1 LRPRSVAIVGVSPE
15 PGSIGANV
23 LDNLTGIGF
32 SGDIHLVSRT
42 NREIG
47 GRRCFGSIDE
57 LPEGVDVAVLAVP
70 RQATVDAV
78 KACVRRNI
86 GAALVFAS
94 GFAEID
100 ETGSA
105 EQATM
110 ASIANEGSLA
120 LCGPNCIG
128 FANLTDRV
136 ALTFEPLALPP
147 PYPPPHAG
155 EGRVGGG
162 RARAIGVV
170 TQSGAMCSTLRLA
183 LLAKELNLSCVV
195 STGNEA
201 QLTTEDFLAFLIE
214 DDATQ
219 VVVLFME
226 QVRDPGLFLA
236 LCARARTRKKPIVLM
251 HPGRSARAQASART
265 HTGAM
270 ADNHAVMAAL
280 VTHETV
286 VLVETLEELIDTA
299 EILARFP
306 KPPVKGAA
314 VMTNSG
320 AFKGYALDFAET
332 IGLDLPVLSAVSV
345 AGIKAVLPPF
355 AAIENPVDV
364 TAHSMR
370 DATILS
376 RTAAHLL
383 ADPAMGSLV
392 ISIVAGAP
400 RFAMAKANAIGAG
413 IANLEKPIAVAT
425 MGDDTPLPAEFPTL
439 LRDHGLAFFRSPE
452 RALRAMARATWY
464 GREVTSARRR
474 APPVSLQA
482 PLPNPPP
489 HAGEEI
495 SMNPP
500 PHAGE
505 EISMNPPPHAGEGRE
520 GASGAVAEYVGKK
533 LLSLLGIAVPAGEL
547 ARDPSAAR
555 DIARRIGFPVVLKA
569 QSDALAHKSD
579 VGGVILDIADE
590 TALTRAWDRIAAN
603 IHKARGDLVLDGM
616 LVETMAA
623 PGLELVVGAHREKAW
638 GPFVTIGIGGI
649 WIEALR
655 DIRLLPADLDHDGI
669 IEELLKLKGAAL
681 LRGHRGAPDADL
693 DAIAECVLR
702 LGALVRGDPRVT
714 EVEINPLV
722 AYPKGALALDVL
734 MHVEEPQAHIPSP

>member
-1 LRPRSVAIVGVSPE
+1 MGG
-15 PGSIGANV
+15 GSIGANV

-47 GRRCFGSIDE
+47 GRRCYGSIDE
-57 LPEGVDVAVLAVP
+57 LPEGIDAAVLAVP

-94 GFAEID
+94 GFAEMD
-100 ETGSA
+100 ETGRA

-147 PYPPPHAG
+147 PK
-155 EGRVGGG
+155 EGVG
-162 RARAIGVV
+162 RAIGVI

-270 ADNHAVMAAL
+270 ADNHAVMTAL

-314 VMTNSG
+314 LMTNSG

-413 IANLEKPIAVAT
+413 IADLEKPIAVAT
-425 MGDDTPLPAEFPTL
+425 MGDDTPLPAEFPIL
-439 LRDHGLAFFRSPE
+439 LRDKGLAFFRSPE

-489 HAGEEI
+489 HAGEGPL
-495 SMNPP
+495 NFPP
-500 PHAGE
+500 PL
-505 EISMNPPPHAGEGRE
+505 AGEGWE

-533 LLSLLGIAVPAGEL
+533 LLSMLGIAVPAGDL
-547 ARDPSAAR
+547 ARDPSEAH

-569 QSDALAHKSD
+569 QSTALAHKSD
-579 VGGVILDIADE
+579 VGGVILHIAEE
-590 TALTRAWDRIAAN
+590 TALIRAWETIAAN
-603 IHKARGDLVLDGM
+603 IRKARPDILLDGM

-681 LRGHRGAPDADL
+681 LRGHRGAPGADL
-693 DAIAECVLR
+693 DAIADCVLR

-714 EVEINPLV
+714 EIEINPLV
-722 AYPKGALALDVL
+722 VYPKAALALDVL
-734 MHVEEPQAHIPSP
+734 MHVEEPQAGIPSP